1 MLQNLRTVEMFD
13 KYLRSLV
20 RSTSPAECALGLTN
34 PDDFISSKKLRFWC
48 SIKSELSVVD

>member
-48 SIKSELSVVD
+48 SIKSKFSVVD